1 MTTKKSMFAAERR
14 NSMEI
19 LMSILEESKS
29 GINKTRLVYR
39 TNLNFLV
46 IRKYIDFLT
55 KKELLNVEQKE
66 NIMYTTTSKGHQ
78 VLEEFNRVKEMMGIE
93 QVIEYKT
100 YL

>member
-1 MTTKKSMFAAERR
+1 MGSKSMFAAERR

-19 LMSILEESKS
+19 MMNILEESKS

-46 IRKYIDFLT
+46 IRKYMDFLIGRG
-55 KKELLNVEQKE
+55 LLRVEQTQGNLFVTTDKGTEVLTEYNKMRDIMGFEKE
-66 NIMYTTTSKGHQ
+66 
-78 VLEEFNRVKEMMGIE
+78 IE
-93 QVIEYKT
+93 AHT

>member
-46 IRKYIDFLT
+46 IRKYIDFLV
-55 KKELLNVEQKE
+55 KKELLNVEQKD
-66 NIMYTTTSKGHQ
+66 NIVYTTTEKGHQ

>member
-1 MTTKKSMFAAERR
+1 MNPKSMFPAERR

-19 LMSILEESKS
+19 MMNILEESKS

-46 IRKYIDFLT
+46 IRKYIDFLI
-55 KKELLNVEQKE
+55 ERSLLRVEQTQG
-66 NIMYTTTSKGHQ
+66 NVFVTTET
-78 VLEEFNRVKEMMGIE
+78 GIE
-93 QVIEYKT
+93 VLAEYNKMRDIMGFEKQIEAHT